1 MLHYRRKDRLWMSAF
16 KYGLYFLVKKWVASQ
31 LTISG
36 FWTQYEMR
44 SSDELKEE
52 EMEKKKWNSYL
63 GMGTSVCS
71 QEIY

>member
-1 MLHYRRKDRLWMSAF
+1 MFHYRRKDRLWRSAF
-16 KYGLYFLVKKWVASQ
+16 KYGLYFLVRKWVASQ

-36 FWTQYEMR
+36 FWMQYEMR

-52 EMEKKKWNSYL
+52 EMEKKIWNSYL